1 MTLWALPEASDGSV
15 NMDGHEGGLL
25 PILEGLLPEG
35 GVLVDIGAHM
45 GLWTIRLGRR
55 ASKVI
60 AVEPNRPTADILR
73 ENITLNGL
81 GGIAEVLEAAAW
93 DSDEPLTLENP
104 TGRADTMSG
113 LMRLVPDERGQIRG
127 TRLDDALPPLDRI
140 DLVKVDT
147 EGADI
152 RALTGMARH
161 IARHKPVL
169 FVECHHVL
177 PYCDY
182 TLDELESFIEGI
194 GYQYTMERW
203 ATQEH
208 LLCRPRGDAS

>member
-1 MTLWALPEASDGSV
+1 MTGWALPEASDGSV
-15 NMDGHEGGLL
+15 NMAGHEGGLL
-25 PILEGLLPEG
+25 PVLEGLLPVG
-35 GVLVDIGAHM
+35 GVFIDIGAHM
-45 GLWTIRLGRR
+45 GLWTIRLGAR

-60 AVEPNRPTADILR
+60 AVEPSPDTAEILR
-73 ENITLNGL
+73 QNITLNGL
-81 GGIAEVLEAAAW
+81 GGKVEVLEAAAW
-93 DSDEPLTLENP
+93 DSGEPLTLENP

-113 LMRLVPDERGQIRG
+113 LMRLVPDSYGPIRG

-152 RALTGMARH
+152 RALTGMARLIGQH
-161 IARHKPVL
+161 RPVL
-169 FVECHHVL
+169 FVECHHML

-182 TLDELESFIEGI
+182 TLDDLEGFITGI
-194 GYQYTMERW
+194 GYGYEMERW

-208 LLCRPRGDAS
+208 LLCKPRMADA

>member
-15 NMDGHEGGLL
+15 NMEGHEGGLL
-25 PILEGLLPEG
+25 PVLEGLLPEG
-35 GVLVDIGAHM
+35 GVFVDVGAHM
-45 GLWTIRLGRR
+45 GLWTIRLGAR

-60 AVEPNRPTADILR
+60 AVEPNHPTADILR

-81 GGIAEVLEAAAW
+81 GGIAEILEVAAW

-104 TGRADTMSG
+104 TGRNDTMSG

-161 IARHKPVL
+161 IAEFRPVL

-177 PYCDY
+177 PYCEY
-182 TLDELESFIEGI
+182 TLCELEDFITGI
-194 GYQYTMERW
+194 GYQYEMERW

-208 LLCRPRGDAS
+208 LLCRPREDAS